1 MATSKNGKTIGRPP
15 GDTLYPN
22 KEQLKDEIVVWVSN
36 GKTLRDFCRQD
47 HAPSFR
53 TVYDWLAE
61 DAAFDTRFARARE
74 AGHDVIA
81 EEALHIADTLHVGRK
96 IVTHSGGDGD
106 DDAMTVTEEDLT
118 QHRKLQIETRL
129 KLLAKWNPRKYG
141 DKTILAGDAEAPVA
155 VAVDFTL
162 FDAILKSAELAKQ
175 SDGQPS

>member
-1 MATSKNGKTIGRPP
+1 MATSKKGKTIGRPP

-53 TVYDWLAE
+53 TVYDWLAD
-61 DAAFDTRFARARE
+61 DAAFDARFARARE

-96 IVTHSGGDGD
+96 VTTHSGVNP
-106 DDAMTVTEEDLT
+106 DADAVTVTEEDLT

-129 KLLAKWNPRKYG
+129 KLLAKWNPKKYG
-141 DKTILAGDAEAPVA
+141 DKTVLAGDPDAPVNI
-155 VAVDFTL
+155 AVDFVT
-162 FDAILKSAELAKQ
+162 FDAMLSNLELLRH
-175 SDGQPS
+175 DGQSS

>member
-22 KEQLKDEIVVWVSN
+22 KEQLKNEIVVWISN

-53 TVYDWLAE
+53 TIYDWLAE
-61 DAAFDTRFARARE
+61 DAAFDSRFARARDI
-74 AGHDVIA
+74 GHDAIA
-81 EEALHIADTLHVGRK
+81 EECLQLVDKEPLEVFDEAGNKRYDPGSISWRK
-96 IVTHSGGDGD
+96 SQV
-106 DDAMTVTEEDLT
+106 
-118 QHRKLQIETRL
+118 ETRL
-129 KLLAKWNPRKYG
+129 KLLAKWNPKKYG

-155 VAVDFTL
+155 MAVDFTL
-162 FDAILKSAELAKQ
+162 FDAILKSAELTKQ

>member
-1 MATSKNGKTIGRPP
+1 MATSKKGKTIGRPP

-61 DAAFDTRFARARE
+61 DAAFDARFARARE

-129 KLLAKWNPRKYG
+129 KLLAKWNPKKYG
-141 DKTILAGDAEAPVA
+141 DKTVLAGDPEAPLA
-155 VAVDFTL
+155 VSVDFVT
-162 FDAILKSAELAKQ
+162 FDAMLSNLELLRH
-175 SDGQPS
+175 DGQPS